1 MLRRYVGFAL
11 LILGGAGVVGIVV
24 CGNMN
29 AGDVDEIL
37 DAVISK
43 PYPSKLEDLVPPYPN
58 LKCVLPS
65 EFAVDFIVTAET
77 EDSTDAFLA
86 FYEEK
91 LPEIGWRHREEESED
106 PEAGWHVLS
115 YEKEPLE
122 LDISIKDEIEGARK
136 FVSITLTD
144 TSKFYQAQH
153 PDDSESRKLITE
165 MLARYRSCKTYRDT
179 GEEVTHFKHSSRS
192 WKAVERFKTAFVR
205 PDRLRV
211 QSWDEDNTDIFE
223 YTVLHADPSG
233 TQKWDAWSRSYHTSD
248 ESISMLLPSPDRGTV
263 VPSFLVNKDV
273 IWPEQL
279 LELGAPMEEEVNGVL
294 CYRIDAKDRDG
305 DEHILWITQ
314 DSRVLRMHEEHSDF
328 KTFKTKSLTIW
339 YPEIDVAISDEELA
353 FRPTGIIPMPLAQA
367 IITVQE
373 IARSYSI
380 IAWLLIMSCSAL
392 FLAGLLLFIR
402 SKVKAPAHK
411 NPVLKNSRN
420 E

>member
-43 PYPSKLEDLVPPYPN
+43 PYPSKLRELVPPYPN
-58 LKCVLPS
+58 LKGIFPS
-65 EFAVDFIVTAET
+65 EYAARFSVAAET
-77 EDSTDAFLA
+77 EDSTDIFLA

-91 LPEIGWRHREEESED
+91 LPAIGWRHREEESED
-106 PEAGWHVLS
+106 AEAGWHVLS
-115 YEKEPLE
+115 YEKGSLE
-122 LDISIKDEIEGARK
+122 LDISLEDGVEGARK
-136 FVSITLTD
+136 FVDITLTD

-153 PDDSESRKLITE
+153 PDNAKSRELITE
-165 MLARYRSCKTYRDT
+165 MLERYRNCKSYRDT
-179 GEEVTHFKHSSRS
+179 GEEVTHFKNSRRP
-192 WKAVERFKTAFVR
+192 WRDVERFKTAFVR

-233 TQKWDAWSRSYHTSD
+233 TQEWDDCSRSYHKLE
-248 ESISMLLPSPDRGTV
+248 ESISMLLASPDQATV

-328 KTFKTKSLTIW
+328 KTFKTKSVTTW

-373 IARSYSI
+373 IIRSYSI

-392 FLAGLLLFIR
+392 ALAGLLFVIG
-402 SKVKAPAHK
+402 
-411 NPVLKNSRN
+411 SRKKKSIQPKF
-420 E
+420 ES